1 MLFKLDPAA
10 QFYTWFAGATT
21 VGVIVLL
28 IATSV
33 AVLVYFGKD
42 RRGHSQWRVRVAPAL
57 GLLGLLGSLVLILAN
72 LDTLVGGSS
81 ILAGVIVGLARH
93 RLCGRCRRR
102 NPGARQHGRI
112 VMTRTVNA
120 PNVPATTSA
129 PERELRHGLSD
140 GSLAEIEVAWSDPF
154 GHAQGKRIPASQF
167 LNRALSAGFA
177 FCEASLG
184 WNTDGTVIDSLRL
197 TNWVGGYPDVF
208 AVPDLS
214 TYRPLPWRPRVGHV
228 ISDIVAHDRSPSLLD
243 PRAVLKKVIAR
254 LASLGYTAKIGVEF
268 ELYLLNPDGSPFQD
282 DIHAYSL
289 ENANALDPLL
299 SDLYE
304 TLGAFTRL
312 EGIQTEYGPGQIETN
327 LVYTDALEAADDAV
341 RLKYATKEVA
351 RKHGKIASFM
361 PKPFTEHSGSSQ
373 HLHISLWRG
382 DEPVFAPDD
391 GAENETALHAI
402 AGLLEHL
409 PSITLFGAH
418 SVNAYRRFAPDSFAP
433 ATVTWSRDNRSAAVR
448 SLVEAD
454 PSATRIELRSG
465 ASDANPYWLIAS
477 ALAAV
482 IAGLET
488 QGHPTACAGR
498 QPLHQGRAAA
508 RITRCGTGT
517 GHPRRHHLRHPR
529 RRLGARLRGV
539 GPQ

>member
-1 MLFKLDPAA
+1 M
-10 QFYTWFAGATT
+10 TN
-21 VGVIVLL
+21 
-28 IATSV
+28 SV
-33 AVLVYFGKD
+33 ET
-42 RRGHSQWRVRVAPAL
+42 QAL
-57 GLLGLLGSLVLILAN
+57 
-72 LDTLVGGSS
+72 
-81 ILAGVIVGLARH
+81 R
-93 RLCGRCRRR
+93 
-102 NPGARQHGRI
+102 P
-112 VMTRTVNA
+112 
-120 PNVPATTSA
+120 TTSA
-129 PERELRHGLSD
+129 RERELRHALGD
-140 GSLAEIEVAWSDPF
+140 GSLTEIEVAWSDPF

-167 LNRALSAGFA
+167 LSRALGSGFA

-184 WNTDGTVIDSLRL
+184 WNTEGTVVESLEL
-197 TNWVGGYPDVF
+197 TNWAGGYPDVY
-208 AVPDLS
+208 AVPDLA
-214 TYRPLPWRPRVGHV
+214 TYRPLPWRPLVGHV
-228 ISDIVAHDRSPSLLD
+228 ISDIVAHDRNPSPLD
-243 PRAVLKKVIAR
+243 PRAVLKKVLAR

-268 ELYLLNPDGSPFQD
+268 ELYLLNSDGSPFQD

-299 SDLYE
+299 TDLYE
-304 TLGAFTRL
+304 TLSAFTRL

-341 RLKYATKEVA
+341 RLKYAAKEVA

-373 HLHISLWRG
+373 HLHISLWRDG
-382 DEPVFAPDD
+382 QPAFAPTG

-418 SVNAYRRFAPDSFAP
+418 SVNAYRRFVPDSFAP

-454 PSATRIELRSG
+454 PSASRIELRSG

-482 IAGLET
+482 IAGLEAKVT
-488 QGHPTACAGR
+488 PPRLEGGNLYSQGVPLPESLGVALELATRDDTIADILGAGSVR
-498 QPLHQGRAAA
+498 DFAALA
-508 RITRCGTGT
+508 RSEWVEYSNEVSDWE
-517 GHPRRHHLRHPR
+517 R
-529 RRLGARLRGV
+529 RRYLARS
-539 GPQ
+539 

>member
-1 MLFKLDPAA
+1 M
-10 QFYTWFAGATT
+10 TNT
-21 VGVIVLL
+21 V
-28 IATSV
+28 
-33 AVLVYFGKD
+33 D
-42 RRGHSQWRVRVAPAL
+42 APTFRSTA
-57 GLLGLLGSLVLILAN
+57 S
-72 LDTLVGGSS
+72 
-81 ILAGVIVGLARH
+81 AR
-93 RLCGRCRRR
+93 
-102 NPGARQHGRI
+102 
-112 VMTRTVNA
+112 
-120 PNVPATTSA
+120 
-129 PERELRHGLSD
+129 ERELRHAVGD
-140 GSLAEIEVAWSDPF
+140 GTLTEIEVAWSDPF

-167 LNRALSAGFA
+167 LNRALGSGFA

-184 WNTDGTVIDSLRL
+184 WNAEGTVVDSLDL

-208 AVPDLS
+208 AVPDLA

-243 PRAVLKKVIAR
+243 PRAVLRKVLAR

-268 ELYLLNPDGSPFQD
+268 ELYLLNSDGSPFQD

-299 SDLYE
+299 TDLYE
-304 TLGAFTRL
+304 TLSDFTRL

-341 RLKYATKEVA
+341 RLKYAAKEVA
-351 RKHGKIASFM
+351 RRHGKIASFM

-373 HLHISLWRG
+373 HLHISLWR
-382 DEPVFAPDD
+382 DNEPAFAPDD
-391 GAENETALHAI
+391 GAENQTALHAI

-409 PSITLFGAH
+409 PSITLFGAP
-418 SVNAYRRFAPDSFAP
+418 SVNAYRRFVPDSFAP

-482 IAGLET
+482 IAGLESEAT
-488 QGHPTACAGR
+488 PPPSLSGNLYDKGV
-498 QPLHQGRAAA
+498 PLPESLGVALELATRDDTIADILGADSVRDFAALA
-508 RITRCGTGT
+508 RSEWTEYSNEVSDWE
-517 GHPRRHHLRHPR
+517 R
-529 RRLGARLRGV
+529 RRYLARS
-539 GPQ
+539 

>member
-1 MLFKLDPAA
+1 M
-10 QFYTWFAGATT
+10 TNT
-21 VGVIVLL
+21 V
-28 IATSV
+28 
-33 AVLVYFGKD
+33 D
-42 RRGHSQWRVRVAPAL
+42 AP
-57 GLLGLLGSLVLILAN
+57 
-72 LDTLVGGSS
+72 TYQ
-81 ILAGVIVGLARH
+81 R
-93 RLCGRCRRR
+93 
-102 NPGARQHGRI
+102 
-112 VMTRTVNA
+112 
-120 PNVPATTSA
+120 TTSA
-129 PERELRHGLSD
+129 RERELRHAIGD
-140 GSLAEIEVAWSDPF
+140 GSLTEVEVAWSDPF

-167 LNRALSAGFA
+167 LNRALGSGFA

-184 WNTDGTVIDSLRL
+184 WNTEGTVIDSLNI

-208 AVPDLS
+208 AVPDLA

-243 PRAVLKKVIAR
+243 PRAVLRKVLAR

-299 SDLYE
+299 TDLYE
-304 TLGAFTRL
+304 TLSAFTRL

-341 RLKYATKEVA
+341 RLKYAAKEVA
-351 RKHGKIASFM
+351 RKNGKIASFM

-373 HLHISLWRG
+373 HLHISLWRDG
-382 DEPVFAPDD
+382 QPAFASYD
-391 GAENETALHAI
+391 GAENPIALHAI

-418 SVNAYRRFAPDSFAP
+418 SVNAYRRFVPDSFAP

-454 PSATRIELRSG
+454 PSATRIELRTG

-482 IAGLET
+482 IAGLEAKST
-488 QGHPTACAGR
+488 PPPAEHGNLYVKGV
-498 QPLHQGRAAA
+498 PLPESLGVALELATRDDTIADILGSDSVHDFAALTRSEWVEYSNEVSDWERKRYLA
-508 RITRCGTGT
+508 RS
-517 GHPRRHHLRHPR
+517 
-529 RRLGARLRGV
+529 
-539 GPQ
+539 

>member
-1 MLFKLDPAA
+1 
-10 QFYTWFAGATT
+10 
-21 VGVIVLL
+21 
-28 IATSV
+28 
-33 AVLVYFGKD
+33 
-42 RRGHSQWRVRVAPAL
+42 
-57 GLLGLLGSLVLILAN
+57 
-72 LDTLVGGSS
+72 
-81 ILAGVIVGLARH
+81 
-93 RLCGRCRRR
+93 
-102 NPGARQHGRI
+102 
-112 VMTRTVNA
+112 MTRTVNA
-120 PNVPATTSA
+120 PTLQATTSA
-129 PERELRHGLSD
+129 PERELRHGLGD

-167 LNRALSAGFA
+167 LNRAVGAGFA

-197 TNWVGGYPDVF
+197 TNWVGGYPDVS

-268 ELYLLNPDGSPFQD
+268 ELYLLDPDGSPFQD

-382 DEPVFAPDD
+382 DEPAFAPDD
-391 GAENETALHAI
+391 GAENQTALHAI

-482 IAGLET
+482 IAGLESKAT
-488 QGHPTACAGR
+488 PPPAQGGNLYTKGV
-498 QPLHQGRAAA
+498 PLPESLGVALELATRDDTISDILGVDSVLDFAALA
-508 RITRCGTGT
+508 RSEWAEYSKEVSDWE
-517 GHPRRHHLRHPR
+517 R
-529 RRLGARLRGV
+529 RRYLARS
-539 GPQ
+539 